1 MWTLLIAM
9 LVILVLA
16 ALVVLYVAF
25 PHRGEDVPAAPWL
38 GDALR
43 KGVESAPTLDNTAED
58 GPAEDVP
65 ADAGSVE
72 NGPVESG
79 PGENGPEVGSL
90 GFTFTEPESTGPS
103 HRDG

>member
-1 MWTLLIAM
+1 MWTLVIAM

-43 KGVESAPTLDNTAED
+43 RGVESAPTLDNTAQT
-58 GPAEDVP
+58 GPAETGP
-65 ADAGSVE
+65 A
-72 NGPVESG
+72 ESG
-79 PGENGPEVGSL
+79 QEAGQENGSL
-90 GFTFTEPESTGPS
+90 GFTFSEPEATGPS

>member
-1 MWTLLIAM
+1 MWTLVLAM

-43 KGVESAPTLDNTAED
+43 KGVESAPTLEKTAEG
-58 GPAEDVP
+58 GPAQTEP
-65 ADAGSVE
+65 Q
-72 NGPVESG
+72 P
-79 PGENGPEVGSL
+79 GSL
-90 GFTFTEPESTGPS
+90 GFTFSEPESTGPS
-103 HRDG
+103 HRDD

>member
-1 MWTLLIAM
+1 MWTLVIAM

-25 PHRGEDVPAAPWL
+25 PHRGEEVPAAPWL
-38 GDALR
+38 GEALR

-58 GPAEDVP
+58 GPGQP
-65 ADAGSVE
+65 GS
-72 NGPVESG
+72 GG
-79 PGENGPEVGSL
+79 GSL
-90 GFTFTEPESTGPS
+90 GLPFSEHESTGPN